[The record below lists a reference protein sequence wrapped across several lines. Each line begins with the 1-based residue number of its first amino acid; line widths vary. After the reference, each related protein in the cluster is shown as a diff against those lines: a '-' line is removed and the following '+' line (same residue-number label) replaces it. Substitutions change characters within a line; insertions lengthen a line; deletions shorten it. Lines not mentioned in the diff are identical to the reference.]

1 MPNPD
6 FTNPQEVLN
15 ILCSENI
22 DYSELQNIAE
32 SLLEQIPE
40 LHINQDGRKFQA
52 ITQVILECLKQ
63 IRGFS
68 SNEWIS
74 ETKLRHELKPN
85 ERIIEFTRINAKQEL
100 CLYKIANFD
109 QIDFE
114 KELESADEFEIV
126 PKKPKN
132 LNPNKKG

>member
-52 ITQVILECLKQ
+52 ITQVILECLKR
-63 IRGFS
+63 IR
-68 SNEWIS
+68 
-74 ETKLRHELKPN
+74 
-85 ERIIEFTRINAKQEL
+85 
-100 CLYKIANFD
+100 
-109 QIDFE
+109 
-114 KELESADEFEIV
+114 
-126 PKKPKN
+126 
-132 LNPNKKG
+132 

>member
-6 FTNPQEVLN
+6 FTNPQDVLN
-15 ILCSENI
+15 LLCSENVN
-22 DYSELQNIAE
+22 YTELQNIAE
-32 SLLEQIPE
+32 SLLGEIPE
-40 LHINQDGRKFQA
+40 LHVNQDGRKFQA

-63 IRGFS
+63 IHGFA

-109 QIDFE
+109 QIDF
-114 KELESADEFEIV
+114 
-126 PKKPKN
+126 
-132 LNPNKKG
+132 